1 MLTLDTLISVL
12 SALVGTFGFGV
23 LFRVKGKKLL
33 FVSLGGMCGWFLY
46 LLLFR
51 WLDREILC
59 YLIVSTVISLYAEVM
74 ARWLKTPATP
84 LAMMALIP
92 LVPGGSL
99 YYAID
104 TAVDGNWESFA
115 TKAAHTAGLAAA
127 LSVGIVLV
135 HTVCRHIKWHSA
147 CKK

>member
-1 MLTLDTLISVL
+1 MPLLDTLISVL
-12 SALVGTFGFGV
+12 AALVGTFGFGV
-23 LFRVKGKKLL
+23 LFHVKGKKLL
-33 FVSLGGMCGWFLY
+33 FSSLGGMLGWFLY
-46 LLLFR
+46 LLLF
-51 WLDREILC
+51 WLLDREILC
-59 YLIVSTVISLYAEVM
+59 YFIVSTVISLYSEVM

-84 LAMMALIP
+84 LAIIALIP

-104 TAVDGNWESFA
+104 FAVEGNWESFA

-135 HTVCRHIKWHSA
+135 HTVCRHIRWKHN
-147 CKK
+147 

>member
-1 MLTLDTLISVL
+1 MLVLDTLISVL

-23 LFRVKGKKLL
+23 LFHVKGKKLL
-33 FVSLGGMCGWFLY
+33 FSSLGGMLGWFLY
-46 LLLFR
+46 LMLFR
-51 WLDREILC
+51 WLDREVLC
-59 YLIVSTVISLYAEVM
+59 YFIVSIVISLYSEVM

-84 LAMMALIP
+84 LAIIALIP

-104 TAVDGNWESFA
+104 FAVEGNWESFA

-135 HTVCRHIKWHSA
+135 HTVCRHIRWKHS
-147 CKK
+147 